1 MSTQAKIM
9 TVDLL
14 TEESKRTLVGYH
26 KVQMK
31 RDQLINPAEE
41 GLFCGMNWDF
51 INKTRINL
59 QLLAIIP
66 LLDLMEE
73 VRGKWKYAEDRL
85 RAAEE
90 RSERFESYNM

>member
-1 MSTQAKIM
+1 M

-41 GLFCGMNWDF
+41 GSFCGWDF
-51 INKTRINL
+51 INKTWINL

-66 LLDLMEE
+66 LLDLMDE